1 MKQQDSVR
9 QDSVSIV
16 MAILFLC
23 LGSATAVS
31 AQLKGAVPQQNAP
44 AHVNEERKLPSSN
57 PEAIAK
63 NNAEKLTKAL
73 KLNEQQAT
81 AIQKAFTDYEKK
93 VFQTNNSK
101 LSSKEKY
108 KKLTLLNAE
117 RQKALKSIL
126 TEAQYKAYILSF
138 P

>member
-1 MKQQDSVR
+1 MKYLSKVLLT
-9 QDSVSIV
+9 
-16 MAILFLC
+16 ILMVFGGGL
-23 LGSATAVS
+23 LQVH
-31 AQLKGAVPQQNAP
+31 AQLKGAVPQEKAP
-44 AHVNEERKLPSSN
+44 EHIHEERKPSTSD
-57 PEAIAK
+57 PESIAK

-73 KLNEQQAT
+73 KLNARQAA

-101 LSSKEKY
+101 LSTKEKY
-108 KKLTLLNAE
+108 KKLTVLNGE
-117 RQKALKSIL
+117 RQKTLKTIL

>member
-1 MKQQDSVR
+1 LG
-9 QDSVSIV
+9 
-16 MAILFLC
+16 ILFLSIVNVTG
-23 LGSATAVS
+23 LS

-44 AHVNEERKLPSSN
+44 AHVNEERKVPSSS
-57 PEAIAK
+57 PESIAK

-73 KLNEQQAT
+73 KLNNQQANS
-81 AIQKAFTDYEKK
+81 ILKAFTDYEKK

-108 KKLTLLNAE
+108 KKLTVLNAE

>member
-1 MKQQDSVR
+1 MPLYNACRNAFS
-9 QDSVSIV
+9 
-16 MAILFLC
+16 ILFLV
-23 LGSATAVS
+23 LGSITCVS

-44 AHVNEERKLPSSN
+44 DHIREDRKVPTSD
-57 PEAIAK
+57 PESIAK

-73 KLNEQQAT
+73 KLDVQQSI

-101 LSSKEKY
+101 LSTKEKY
-108 KKLTLLNAE
+108 KKVTLLNAE

-126 TEAQYKAYILSF
+126 TEAQYKAYMLSF

>member
-1 MKQQDSVR
+1 MR
-9 QDSVSIV
+9 QHYLGNIILG
-16 MAILFLC
+16 ILFLSIVNVTG
-23 LGSATAVS
+23 LS

-44 AHVNEERKLPSSN
+44 AHVNEERKVPSSS
-57 PEAIAK
+57 PESIAK

-73 KLNEQQAT
+73 KLNNQQANS
-81 AIQKAFTDYEKK
+81 ILKAFTDYEKK

-108 KKLTLLNAE
+108 KKLTVLNAE

>member
-1 MKQQDSVR
+1 MR
-9 QDSVSIV
+9 QYYLGNIIFG
-16 MAILFLC
+16 ILFLIIVN
-23 LGSATAVS
+23 GTALS

-44 AHVNEERKLPSSN
+44 AHVNEERKFASTD
-57 PEAIAK
+57 PESIAK
-63 NNAEKLTKAL
+63 NNAKKLTKAL
-73 KLNEQQAT
+73 KLNDHQSN
-81 AIQKAFTDYEKK
+81 AIQKAFVNYEKK

-108 KKLTLLNAE
+108 KKLTVLNAE